1 MSSTNSVR
9 GAAVRS
15 LLFTPLLAAGLA
27 LGVYGA
33 PPPSSGTAAATT
45 TETTT
50 ARAASSAATEAGPV
64 TIRTEP
70 IAVTYSIRQKAVRIA
85 AAQKGDPYRWGAAG
99 PSAFDCSG
107 LVYYVYKK
115 KIGRYVPRTAD
126 AQRRASKWL
135 SKSSKR
141 AGDLIFFTSGGRAY
155 HVGIY
160 AGAGKIWHAPR
171 PGQRVQLSKIWT
183 SRYVVGRVR

>member
-1 MSSTNSVR
+1 MSSTISVR

-15 LLFTPLLAAGLA
+15 LLFTPLLAAGLV
-27 LGVYGA
+27 LGTYGA
-33 PPPSSGTAAATT
+33 APSTPSTAAATT
-45 TETTT
+45 PSTTPK
-50 ARAASSAATEAGPV
+50 ASSSSLEAGTVTVKTDPV
-64 TIRTEP
+64 
-70 IAVTYSIRQKAVRIA
+70 AVTYTIRQRAVRIA

-107 LVYYVYKK
+107 LVYYVYKTK
-115 KIGRYVPRTAD
+115 VGRYVPRTAD
-126 AQRRASKWL
+126 AQRRASIYV

-141 AGDLIFFTSGGRAY
+141 PGDLIFFTSGGRAY

-160 AGAGKIWHAPR
+160 AGYGKIWHAPR
-171 PGQRVQLSKIWT
+171 PGERVQLSKIWT